1 MNPWPAQ
8 YNIVALCNLLC
19 CQQLFTSININA
31 EGCHDIDQLPYM
43 REDGCFHVV
52 FVCKLTTNLF
62 FLDLSHWQL
71 KGIMKTYLLFCS
83 HFTSKVNNTKAE
95 VVGSTPYFLRA
106 VAALAAPAPG
116 VGGVATLP
124 PAV

>member
-1 MNPWPAQ
+1 MAVF
-8 YNIVALCNLLC
+8 Y
-19 CQQLFTSININA
+19 
-31 EGCHDIDQLPYM
+31 
-43 REDGCFHVV
+43 VV

-106 VAALAAPAPG
+106 VAALAAPG